1 MNNSSIKTFF
11 KLEEESIKILS
22 ENVSLTEKEKIEI
35 ASLKRGESLMFIGD
49 NHVLAKVEV
58 SDSEKK
64 IMEETID
71 EENNNS
77 NWQ

>member
-1 MNNSSIKTFF
+1 MSD
-11 KLEEESIKILS
+11 
-22 ENVSLTEKEKIEI
+22 NVSLTEKEKIEI